1 MIGKE
6 PKYIPLEKESEN
18 NETVELQADYL
29 DSVEK
34 WLKERRNAD
43 YSYDRK
49 LSDEERKLEPIFNDP
64 KKAPAYIDRVRE
76 PEENSIEE
84 QRASEK
90 VWVVIDFDDVIS
102 RSTTYYNAIK
112 DRFHE
117 IINLDKEEFTRLYEE
132 SKIINNEGKK
142 VLRFNILIDK
152 IKELNPGREE
162 LIDKLLADDIKPN
175 DFVDQGVKRALLA
188 LENQS
193 ADKKD
198 IRISVLTFG
207 DINYQKNRIDRT
219 DIDDAV
225 DDLIYTEGSKREVL
239 EALLTKDYKSKGII
253 PPLVI
258 TLDDSKEQIKDYAD
272 IDLSSNFI
280 NLHYQNAQGKKSLE
294 ESAVKEVIA
303 LKEKEKNAAALNFY
317 QICKIC
323 LNPEM
328 HLSRPKLHE
337 AFNDKNIDDVYKN
350 QEIKRAPE
358 IKNKKASRVDSA
370 GRLHYIKFDD
380 ADYTEEEL
388 KKRVIDNDGFTAWDY
403 YLSLKNPV
411 HRSFETNIIY
421 SKDANGNIIRRSDR
435 HRYKNNQAGALTED
449 NIYHYE
455 ENITKMGAL
464 TPLIDAEEFIKNAK

>member
-6 PKYIPLEKESEN
+6 PKYIAPEKESQSE
-18 NETVELQADYL
+18 ETAKLQAGYL

-34 WLKERRNAD
+34 WVKERRNAD
-43 YSYDRK
+43 YTYDRK

-64 KKAPAYIDRVRE
+64 KKAPAYIDRTRE
-76 PEENSIEE
+76 FKDHSIEE

-90 VWVVIDFDDVIS
+90 VWVIIDFDDVIS
-102 RSTTYYNAIK
+102 KTTTYYNTIK

-117 IINLDKEEFTRLYEE
+117 VINLDKNEFTRLYEE

-152 IKELNPGREE
+152 IKALNPGREE
-162 LIDKLLADDIKPN
+162 LIDKLLAEDIKPN
-175 DFVDQGVKRALLA
+175 DFIDQGVKRALLV
-188 LENQS
+188 LENAS
-193 ADKKD
+193 FDKKD

-207 DINYQKNRIDRT
+207 DINYQKNRIDKT
-219 DIDDAV
+219 DISDAV

-239 EALLTKDYKSKGII
+239 EALLEKDYKSKGII
-253 PPLVI
+253 PPLMI
-258 TLDDSKEQIKDYAD
+258 TLDDSKEQIKDYSD
-272 IDLSSNFI
+272 VNLPSNFI

-303 LKEKEKNAAALNFY
+303 LKEKEKNEAALNFY
-317 QICKIC
+317 RICKIC

-328 HLSRPKLHE
+328 HLSRKELHE
-337 AFNDKNIDDVYKN
+337 SFNDKNIDDIYKN
-350 QEIKRAPE
+350 QEIKRDPE
-358 IKNKKASRVDSA
+358 NKTASRIDST
-370 GRLHYIKFDD
+370 GRLHYIKFGE

-388 KKRVIDNDGFTAWDY
+388 KKRIIDNDGFTAWDY
-403 YLSLKNPV
+403 YLSLKNPI
-411 HRSFETNIIY
+411 HRSFETNITY
-421 SKDANGNIIRRSDR
+421 YKDANGDVIRRSDR
-435 HRYKNNQAGALTED
+435 HRYKKNNEGVLEED

-455 ENITKMGAL
+455 ENIATMGAL